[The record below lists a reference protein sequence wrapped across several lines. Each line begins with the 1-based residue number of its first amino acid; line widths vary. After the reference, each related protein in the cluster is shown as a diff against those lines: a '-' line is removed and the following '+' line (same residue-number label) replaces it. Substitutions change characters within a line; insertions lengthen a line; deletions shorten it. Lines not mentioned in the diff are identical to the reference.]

1 MNSEEHHG
9 TTKVAPGDDAQLL
22 AEVEMPKVFGKHN
35 LTEYFHITKSQ
46 DGWKLKMRPEVEE
59 LDTKILAAVKSLESF
74 IPDDSEAENKIIIRD
89 LSYKAKYE
97 AATVIKAT
105 EKLEGLHVLQADF
118 SNQYSWV
125 EQFFK
130 SVSKLR
136 KLEQLI
142 LTCSFSPLNQL
153 PESIVN
159 YPLNLPDLKILKIV
173 LSHTSLNNLK
183 YLNKCIES
191 CTGVKHFKLSLAGN
205 EGITTEEMQDFI
217 AILSTFTSLEFVH
230 LNLNNMI
237 CLTPP
242 VLQKLGEFIE
252 NALSLQTLKL
262 GMAENYIIE
271 HPHTVALIESIKK
284 NSSIKKVVI
293 NFKDCPLL
301 TKAQLTLIHQE
312 INALGIDSKVKSDLK
327 KKSSLW
333 SCQ

>member
-1 MNSEEHHG
+1 MSSEEHHG
-9 TTKVAPGDDAQLL
+9 TAKVAPGDNPQLIAL
-22 AEVEMPKVFGKHN
+22 LKVFDKHN
-35 LTEYFHITKSQ
+35 LSEYFEITQSE
-46 DGWKLKMRPEVEE
+46 DGWKLKMKPEVEE
-59 LDTKILAAVKSLESF
+59 LDTKILAAVKSLESL
-74 IPDDSEAENKIIIRD
+74 ISDDSEGEKILIRN
-89 LSYKAKYE
+89 LAYKAKYE
-97 AATVIKAT
+97 SVTVIKAT
-105 EKLEGLHVLQADF
+105 ERLEDLHVLQADF

-142 LTCSFSPLNQL
+142 LTCSFSPLNEL
-153 PESIVN
+153 PGSIVN
-159 YPLNLPDLKILKIV
+159 YPLNLPDLKTLKIV

-183 YLNKCIES
+183 YLNKCIQN

-205 EGITTEEMQDFI
+205 EGITIEEMQDFI
-217 AILSTFTSLEFVH
+217 AIISTFTNLEFVH

-242 VLQKLGEFIE
+242 VLKKLGEWIE
-252 NALSLQTLKL
+252 NASSLQTLKL
-262 GMAENYIIE
+262 GVAENYTVE

-301 TKAQLTLIHQE
+301 TKTQLTLIHQE
-312 INALGIDSKVKSDLK
+312 MNALGIDAKVKSDLK
-327 KKSSLW
+327 KKSSLC